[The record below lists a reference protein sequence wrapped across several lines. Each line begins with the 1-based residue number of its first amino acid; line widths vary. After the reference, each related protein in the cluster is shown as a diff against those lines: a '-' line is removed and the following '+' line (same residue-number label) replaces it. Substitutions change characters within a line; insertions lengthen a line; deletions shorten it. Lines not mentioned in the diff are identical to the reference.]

1 MLEKVEFNLSLSSG
15 IDTKTDSKIVEGRL
29 LTLENA
35 EIRNGVVVKSSGY
48 DSLDPTYPSN
58 TTSSN
63 KALIPVNNDSVA
75 LVDDDKIS
83 VYNTSSSKFNYI
95 DSFGSCGKSVV
106 TVDSNIQ
113 DNTPPI
119 SANNSIIGSV
129 VSGESSK
136 YIVTITTSYIIYTNQ
151 DADNK
156 ARYLI
161 SVVDKSSMAVI
172 KKYLKV
178 APYDASGA
186 YEPLGVCCTDT
197 LFAMYSYMSNSS
209 GNRVILEDVYDYG
222 KSNPVV
228 ANNIVLN
235 VPTSTSL
242 LRVMDVTNIDNIAYL
257 VFSTTAG
264 GVDAVPAVHIRDFS
278 TQTTIVSANTYP
290 QLAFDT
296 ASAETNAS
304 SSINIRIF
312 NVTGRGNMVAIN
324 AGKTFI
330 LLDPATPF
338 SLWKSFAYPTVLNM
352 PVVAI
357 GYLSATNE
365 FVTLKSLTREGTSSV
380 TARNRIPVINR
391 YNLTTNSWSFSGDIS
406 RTKTVVING
415 VSTQVVSNYF
425 GYDANTQLGVCFA
438 LNFLICTDKKAYY
451 VQKYSPYITLNSST
465 GAFTPTYPITTPAN
479 NPVNNDTTPWS
490 ERRTSLFL
498 LDQDYNVCD
507 RFVEYTGASLLDTR
521 GYRCNTSTL
530 GLNSTTVS
538 YPLVTGIISTSSTG
552 DESKFSYDIRLHRLS
567 YETNFPIRTG
577 RINNATMVSSPSFV
591 EINNNQVTENNFYDF
606 PQITVGTSTAAG
618 ALTGSYTFKAIYEHT
633 DGSGN
638 TVRSSE
644 SIAKQI
650 TLSSDNVIV
659 GITVPPWFS
668 KRQNQKIKVY
678 TTQTNGNSF
687 NLVGTLFQL
696 MRPVTLPN
704 NFATT
709 WLWSPTDTLQIA
721 ALNYNGTNI
730 TEAAKREIIYTSGGI
745 LPAFPLPSAITS
757 VVHNNRVFCVP
768 HYNKN
773 LIRYTKPIQVGI
785 ATESFLGLDIII
797 ESRGGDIVE
806 LASLDEKLI
815 VFKKNSIYG
824 IQGDGVD
831 ASGNGSTFGI
841 PYLINSPVGCS
852 EPLSVVRIPDGI
864 MFKSTKGIYL
874 LNRSIS
880 VSYIGAPVEK
890 FNNEKIL
897 SSVIIET
904 ENRVKFTTNAGNVL
918 IYDYYYNVW
927 YTESGLSFVGTSLIQ
942 GKFCGVFNTG
952 KVWLNNPTSY
962 LRDGATYQ
970 MKVQTAWLRLNGLQ
984 GYARAYR
991 CYLLGDYKDAHNVN
1005 VDVCYD
1011 YNENVAHTVNYA
1023 PVISSAGQALQVRVN
1038 FERQKC
1044 ESIRLTFS
1052 DTPTGTTG
1060 NSLVLTDLS
1069 ILAGVKRGFNKVLPT
1084 QTTSV

>member
-1 MLEKVEFNLSLSSG
+1 MLDKVELNLSLSSG

-35 EIRNGVVVKSSGY
+35 EIRNGIVVKSTGY
-48 DSLDPTYPSN
+48 DSLDPSYPSN
-58 TTSSN
+58 STTSN
-63 KALIPVNNDSVA
+63 KALIPVGNSVA
-75 LVDDDKIS
+75 LVDDDKMGI
-83 VYNTSSSKFNYI
+83 YNTASSKFNYI
-95 DSFGSCGKSVV
+95 DSFGSCGKDVV
-106 TVDSNIQ
+106 TVESNIQ
-113 DNTPPI
+113 DNSRSTDGKAPI
-119 SANNSIIGSV
+119 IRSV

-136 YIVTITTSYIIYTNQ
+136 YIVTITTKYITYTSQ
-151 DADNK
+151 DVDIT
-156 ARYLI
+156 ARHVI
-161 SVVDKSSMAVI
+161 SVVDKSSMTVI

-178 APYDASGA
+178 ARYAASGE
-186 YEPLGVCCTDT
+186 YDPIGVCCTDT
-197 LFAMYSYMSNSS
+197 LFAMYSYMINNS
-209 GNRVILEDVYDYG
+209 GKRVILEDVYDYS
-222 KSNPVV
+222 KDTPVV
-228 ANNIVLN
+228 ENNVVLN
-235 VPTSTSL
+235 VPTPTIL
-242 LRVMDVTNIDNIAYL
+242 DRVMDVTNIDDIAYI
-257 VFSTTAG
+257 VFNTTVG
-264 GVDAVPAVHIRDFS
+264 GTDRVPAVHIREFS

-296 ASAETNAS
+296 ASTEPDAAT
-304 SSINIRIF
+304 SINIRVF

-330 LLDPATPF
+330 LLDPAAPF
-338 SLWKSFAYPTVLNM
+338 TLWKSFAYPTVLNM

-365 FVTLKSLTREGTSSV
+365 FVTLKSLTREDLTSY
-380 TARNRIPVINR
+380 TARNRIPVVNR
-391 YNLTTNSWSFSGDIS
+391 YNLTTNSWSFSGDVS

-438 LNFLICTDKKAYY
+438 LNFLICTAKKAYY
-451 VQKYSPYITLNSST
+451 VQKYSPYISLNSAT
-465 GAFTPTYPITTPAN
+465 GYSTPTYPITTPT
-479 NPVNNDTTPWS
+479 NDPDSDDSTPWA
-490 ERRTSLFL
+490 EIRTSLFL
-498 LDQDYNVCD
+498 LDQDYTVCD
-507 RFVEYTGASLLDTR
+507 RFVEYTGAAFLNTR

-538 YPLVTGIISTSSTG
+538 YPLITGVLSTSSTG
-552 DESKFSYDIRLHRLS
+552 GEAKFSYDIRLHRLS

-577 RINNATMVSSPSFV
+577 RINNATMISSPSLF

-606 PQITVGTSTAAG
+606 PQITAGVSSVAG

-650 TLSSDNVIV
+650 TLASNNAII

-696 MRPVTLPN
+696 MRPVTLPD

-709 WLWSPTDTLQIA
+709 WLWSPMDTLQIA
-721 ALNYNGTNI
+721 ALNYNDTNV
-730 TEAAKREIIYTSGGI
+730 TAASKREIIYTSGGI
-745 LPAFPLPSAITS
+745 LPAFPLPSAITN

-773 LIRYTKPIQVGI
+773 LIRYTKPAQVGI

-831 ASGNGSTFGI
+831 ASGNGSTFSV

-864 MFKSTKGIYL
+864 MFKSTNGIYL
-874 LNRSIS
+874 LNRSVT

-890 FNNEKIL
+890 FNNEKIV

-904 ENRVKFTTNAGNVL
+904 ENKVKFTTNAGNVL
-918 IYDYYYNVW
+918 TYDYYYGVW
-927 YTESGLSFVGTSLIQ
+927 YTESNLAFVGTSLIQ

-952 KVWLNNPTSY
+952 KVWLNNPTSC
-962 LRDGATYQ
+962 LRDGAQYT
-970 MKVQTAWLRLNGLQ
+970 MKVQTAWLKLKGLQ

-991 CYLLGDYKDAHNVN
+991 IYLLGDYKDTHSINI
-1005 VDVCYD
+1005 DVSYD
-1011 YNENVAHTVNYA
+1011 YNETVAHTVNYV
-1023 PVISSAGQALQVRVN
+1023 PVSNSPSQPIQARVN

-1044 ESIRLTFS
+1044 QSVRLTFTDVS
-1052 DTPTGTTG
+1052 TGTTG
-1060 NSLVLTDLS
+1060 NSLTMTDLS
-1069 ILAGVKRGFNKVLPT
+1069 ILAGVKRGFNKVSPS